1 MGNLTCRAVTVTSTD
16 LRERV
21 RRLPGMDRLLPA
33 LNGLP
38 PVYLVGGAVRDLLRG
53 ANAVDLDLAVEGDA
67 RAAARELA
75 VRLGGQAREHE
86 RFGTATVR
94 AEGLGFDLAATRRE
108 TYERPGALPT
118 VAAAGLDE
126 DLRRRD
132 FTINAM
138 AAGLSGD
145 DLGHLY
151 DPRGGLDDLRGRV
164 VRVLHERSFIDDPTR
179 LLRALRYEARL
190 GFAMDP
196 DTERLAR
203 EAAAGRAFTSVS
215 GPRVGDE
222 LMDLLGEEEAPAGIA
237 RLHALGLDR
246 ALHPALAAD
255 PELVASAALG
265 AAALKSDRTPA
276 ALAAL
281 IAGAPAELA
290 GWLGEL
296 GLEAPV
302 RDGAL
307 RAARDAPL
315 LARELRRDLRPSEL
329 YAVLRDEPPEALA
342 LALALRAPPEPVLRF
357 ATELAGVRLEITGDD
372 LIAAGIPEG
381 PAIGRALE
389 ETLRR
394 KLDGELAGREEELR
408 AALGAAR

>member
-1 MGNLTCRAVTVTSTD
+1 MTAAVSE
-16 LRERV
+16 LRERL
-21 RRLPGMDRLLPA
+21 RRLPGLERLLPA
-33 LNGLP
+33 LSGLP

-53 ANAVDLDLAVEGDA
+53 AKSVDLDLAVEGDA
-67 RAAARELA
+67 RSAARELA
-75 VRLGGQAREHE
+75 ARLGGRVTEHE

-94 AEGLGFDLAATRRE
+94 AEDLSFDLATTRSER
-108 TYERPGALPT
+108 YEHPGALPT
-118 VAAAGLDE
+118 VEAAGLDE
-126 DLRRRD
+126 DLGRRD

-151 DPRGGLDDLRGRV
+151 DPRGGLDDLRAGV
-164 VRVLHERSFIDDPTR
+164 VRVIHERSFDDDPTR

-203 EAAAGRAFTSVS
+203 EAAAAHGFGTVS
-215 GPRVGDE
+215 GPRVRDE
-222 LMDLLGEEEAPAGIA
+222 LMDLLAEEEVPAGIA

-246 ALHPALAAD
+246 ALHPALVAD

-265 AAALKSDRTPA
+265 AVALGSDRARA

-281 IAGAPAELA
+281 IVGAPEELA

-296 GLEAPV
+296 GLQAPV
-302 RDGAL
+302 RDAAL

-315 LARELRRDLRPSEL
+315 LAHELRRDLRPSEL
-329 YAVLRDEPPEALA
+329 YALLHDEPPEALA
-342 LALALRAPPEPVLRF
+342 LALAMRAPPELVLRF

-372 LIAAGIPEG
+372 LIAAGVPEG

-389 ETLRR
+389 KTLRR
-394 KLDGELAGREEELR
+394 KLDGEVAGRQDELR
-408 AALGAAR
+408 AALEATR